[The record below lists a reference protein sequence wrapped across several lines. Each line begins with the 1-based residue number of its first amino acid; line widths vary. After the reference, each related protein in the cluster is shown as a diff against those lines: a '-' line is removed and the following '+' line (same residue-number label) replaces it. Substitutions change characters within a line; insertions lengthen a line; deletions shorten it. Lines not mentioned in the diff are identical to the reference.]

1 MRKCQNPNCAN
12 SFETTNDLKKFCCN
26 KCRMEFHKI
35 GIANFR
41 NTSPNS
47 KITTGQIGFISEM
60 RVTVDLSMNGYEVF
74 NALYNATCDI
84 IAMKD
89 EKLYRVEVKTGFF
102 KSNKLRTGALK
113 RTAFDILAI
122 YDVANDK
129 IIYNPPLP

>member
-1 MRKCQNPNCAN
+1 
-12 SFETTNDLKKFCCN
+12 
-26 KCRMEFHKI
+26 MEFHKI